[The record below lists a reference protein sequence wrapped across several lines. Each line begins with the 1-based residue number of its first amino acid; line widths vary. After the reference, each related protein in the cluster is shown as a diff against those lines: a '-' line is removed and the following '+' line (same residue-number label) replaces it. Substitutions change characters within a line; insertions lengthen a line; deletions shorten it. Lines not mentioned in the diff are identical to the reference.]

1 MKCPNCGREMA
12 EGTLYCEY
20 CGEDIHIVPD
30 FEPELELDIQQ
41 TISEM
46 AEEIEPDM
54 TDGEAV
60 YKKPE
65 AAGRRG
71 KWFWWF
77 IGALGILILAAA
89 AAMGIW
95 VYQYHS
101 EAAQVKKAV
110 WYTAE
115 GKYEQAIACYD
126 RALELKGEDIE
137 LQFALAE
144 VYFLENNKAEYEYYL
159 RSIVKNEAATTEQL
173 DRAYGKLIAIYWA
186 REDYQTINDL
196 LLASKNEQI
205 LSIYQNYIA
214 ENPQFSVNEGYYTS
228 IQILKLSGGDN
239 GKIYY
244 TTDGSEPDEKS
255 EVYVS
260 PVILENGDYI
270 IRAVFINSNGV
281 SSAVVTKEYHID
293 NEVIPPPEVSLISG
307 EYSSPIS
314 IEILEDDG
322 EVYYTTDGSTP
333 TENSVLYTGPI
344 PMPLGKSTFCFAR
357 IRDGVTGEQAVRTF
371 ELTLNTDLTPELAV
385 RRVKD
390 YFLQTGKITDE
401 AGHFSEE
408 TEEAYRY
415 EYQYV
420 INIKE
425 VGDYYIVAENLLGT
439 DGSLTKTGTTMAVDI
454 YSGECFLVQRDSYNR
469 MVLVETE
476 KKKEE
481 DSQEGE

>member
-1 MKCPNCGREMA
+1 MVLVVYRGFGNPDSGGSGGNGNLGLSVPFRG
-12 EGTLYCEY
+12 GT
-20 CGEDIHIVPD
+20 GKKGS
-30 FEPELELDIQQ
+30 Q
-41 TISEM
+41 
-46 AEEIEPDM
+46 
-54 TDGEAV
+54 V
-60 YKKPE
+60 Y
-65 AAGRRG
+65 
-71 KWFWWF
+71 
-77 IGALGILILAAA
+77 
-89 AAMGIW
+89 
-95 VYQYHS
+95 
-101 EAAQVKKAV
+101 
-110 WYTAE
+110 
-115 GKYEQAIACYD
+115 
-126 RALELKGEDIE
+126 IE

-159 RSIVKNEAATTEQL
+159 QNIVKNEAATTEQL
-173 DRAYGKLIAIYWA
+173 DRAYGKLIAIYRA

-255 EVYVS
+255 EVYVA

-425 VGDYYIVAENLLGT
+425 VGDYYIIAENLLGT

>member
-1 MKCPNCGREMA
+1 M
-12 EGTLYCEY
+12 L
-20 CGEDIHIVPD
+20 
-30 FEPELELDIQQ
+30 
-41 TISEM
+41 
-46 AEEIEPDM
+46 
-54 TDGEAV
+54 
-60 YKKPE
+60 
-65 AAGRRG
+65 
-71 KWFWWF
+71 
-77 IGALGILILAAA
+77 LG
-89 AAMGIW
+89 
-95 VYQYHS
+95 
-101 EAAQVKKAV
+101 
-110 WYTAE
+110 
-115 GKYEQAIACYD
+115 
-126 RALELKGEDIE
+126 
-137 LQFALAE
+137 
-144 VYFLENNKAEYEYYL
+144 
-159 RSIVKNEAATTEQL
+159 
-173 DRAYGKLIAIYWA
+173 
-186 REDYQTINDL
+186 
-196 LLASKNEQI
+196 SKNEQI

-214 ENPQFSVNEGYYTS
+214 EDPQFSVNEGYYTS

-244 TTDGSEPDEKS
+244 TTDGSEPDETS

-260 PVILENGDYI
+260 PVILENGDYT

-314 IEILEDDG
+314 IEILEDGG

-390 YFLQTGKITDE
+390 YFLQTGKLIDE

-408 TEEAYRY
+408 TAEAYRY

-425 VGDYYIVAENLLGT
+425 VGDYYIIAENLLGT

-481 DSQEGE
+481 DSREGE

>member
-46 AEEIEPDM
+46 AEETEPDKA
-54 TDGEAV
+54 DGEAV
-60 YKKPE
+60 NKKPE
-65 AAGRRG
+65 AAGRRK
-71 KWFWWF
+71 KWFWYF

-110 WYTAE
+110 RYTAE
-115 GKYEQAIACYD
+115 GKYEQAIGCYD

-159 RSIVKNEAATTEQL
+159 RSIVKNEAVTTEQL
-173 DRAYGKLIAIYWA
+173 DRAYGKLIAIYRA

-196 LLASKNEQI
+196 LLGSKNEQI

-214 ENPQFSVNEGYYTS
+214 EDPQFSVNEGYYTS

-244 TTDGSEPDEKS
+244 TTDGSEPDETS

-260 PVILENGDYI
+260 PVILENGDYT

-314 IEILEDDG
+314 IEILEDGG

-333 TENSVLYTGPI
+333 RKI
-344 PMPLGKSTFCFAR
+344 P
-357 IRDGVTGEQAVRTF
+357 
-371 ELTLNTDLTPELAV
+371 
-385 RRVKD
+385 
-390 YFLQTGKITDE
+390 
-401 AGHFSEE
+401 
-408 TEEAYRY
+408 
-415 EYQYV
+415 
-420 INIKE
+420 
-425 VGDYYIVAENLLGT
+425 YYIQVRFPCLLEKAP
-439 DGSLTKTGTTMAVDI
+439 SALQE
-454 YSGECFLVQRDSYNR
+454 SGME
-469 MVLVETE
+469 
-476 KKKEE
+476 
-481 DSQEGE
+481 

>member
-46 AEEIEPDM
+46 AEETGQDM
-54 TDGEAV
+54 ADGEAV

-65 AAGRRG
+65 AAGRRK

-110 WYTAE
+110 RYTAE
-115 GKYEQAIACYD
+115 GKYEQAIACYG

-159 RSIVKNEAATTEQL
+159 QNIVKNEAATTEQL
-173 DRAYGKLIAIYWA
+173 DRAYGKLIAIYRA

-255 EVYVS
+255 EVYVA

-357 IRDGVTGEQAVRTF
+357 IREGVTGEQAVRTF

-385 RRVKD
+385 LRVKD

-425 VGDYYIVAENLLGT
+425 VGDYYIIAENLLGT

>member
-46 AEEIEPDM
+46 AEEIEPDVA
-54 TDGEAV
+54 DGEAV
-60 YKKPE
+60 YEKPE
-65 AAGRRG
+65 AAGRRK
-71 KWFWWF
+71 KWFWYF

-89 AAMGIW
+89 AGMGIW

-110 WYTAE
+110 RYTAE

-144 VYFLENNKAEYEYYL
+144 VYFLENNKVEYEYYL

-173 DRAYGKLIAIYWA
+173 DRAYGKLIAIYRA

-228 IQILKLSGGDN
+228 LQILKLSGGDN

-244 TTDGSEPDEKS
+244 TTDGSEPDETS

-425 VGDYYIVAENLLGT
+425 VGDYYIIAENLLGT

>member
-46 AEEIEPDM
+46 AEETEPDKA
-54 TDGEAV
+54 DGEAV
-60 YKKPE
+60 NKKPE
-65 AAGRRG
+65 AAGRRK
-71 KWFWWF
+71 KWFWYF

-110 WYTAE
+110 RYTAE
-115 GKYEQAIACYD
+115 GKYEQAIGCYD

-173 DRAYGKLIAIYWA
+173 DRAYGKLIAIYRA

-196 LLASKNEQI
+196 LLGSKNEQI

-214 ENPQFSVNEGYYTS
+214 EDPQFSVNEGYYTS

-239 GKIYY
+239 GKI
-244 TTDGSEPDEKS
+244 
-255 EVYVS
+255 
-260 PVILENGDYI
+260 
-270 IRAVFINSNGV
+270 
-281 SSAVVTKEYHID
+281 
-293 NEVIPPPEVSLISG
+293 
-307 EYSSPIS
+307 
-314 IEILEDDG
+314 
-322 EVYYTTDGSTP
+322 YYTTDGSTP

-390 YFLQTGKITDE
+390 YFLQTGKIIDE

-408 TEEAYRY
+408 TAEAYRY

-425 VGDYYIVAENLLGT
+425 VGDYYIIAENLLGT

-454 YSGECFLVQRDSYNR
+454 YSGECFMVQRDSYNR

-481 DSQEGE
+481 DSREGE

>member
-46 AEEIEPDM
+46 AEETEPDKA
-54 TDGEAV
+54 DGEAV
-60 YKKPE
+60 NKKPE
-65 AAGRRG
+65 AAGRRK
-71 KWFWWF
+71 KWFWYF

-110 WYTAE
+110 RYTAE
-115 GKYEQAIACYD
+115 GKYEQAIGCYD

-173 DRAYGKLIAIYWA
+173 DRAYGKLIAIYRA

-196 LLASKNEQI
+196 LLGSKNEQI

-214 ENPQFSVNEGYYTS
+214 EDPQFSVNEGYYTS

-244 TTDGSEPDEKS
+244 TTDGSEPDETS

-260 PVILENGDYI
+260 PVILENGDYT

-314 IEILEDDG
+314 IEILEDG
-322 EVYYTTDGSTP
+322 GGGLLYHRRQHPHGKFRIVYRSDSHASWKKHLLLCKNPGWSDR
-333 TENSVLYTGPI
+333 G
-344 PMPLGKSTFCFAR
+344 
-357 IRDGVTGEQAVRTF
+357 
-371 ELTLNTDLTPELAV
+371 
-385 RRVKD
+385 
-390 YFLQTGKITDE
+390 
-401 AGHFSEE
+401 AGG
-408 TEEAYRY
+408 
-415 EYQYV
+415 Q
-420 INIKE
+420 
-425 VGDYYIVAENLLGT
+425 NL
-439 DGSLTKTGTTMAVDI
+439 
-454 YSGECFLVQRDSYNR
+454 
-469 MVLVETE
+469 
-476 KKKEE
+476 
-481 DSQEGE
+481 

>member
-46 AEEIEPDM
+46 AEETEPDM

-65 AAGRRG
+65 AAGRRK

-110 WYTAE
+110 RYTAE

-159 RSIVKNEAATTEQL
+159 QNIVKNEAATTEQL
-173 DRAYGKLIAIYWA
+173 DRAYGKLIAIYRA

-255 EVYVS
+255 EVYVA

-357 IRDGVTGEQAVRTF
+357 IREGVTGEQAVRTF

-425 VGDYYIVAENLLGT
+425 VGDYYIIAENLLGT

>member
-46 AEEIEPDM
+46 AEETEPDM

-65 AAGRRG
+65 AAGRRE

-110 WYTAE
+110 RYTAE

-159 RSIVKNEAATTEQL
+159 QNIVKNEAATTEQL
-173 DRAYGKLIAIYWA
+173 DRAYGKLIAIYRA

-357 IRDGVTGEQAVRTF
+357 IREGVTGEQAVRTF

-425 VGDYYIVAENLLGT
+425 VGDYYIIAENLLGT

>member
-46 AEEIEPDM
+46 AEETEPDKA
-54 TDGEAV
+54 DGEAV
-60 YKKPE
+60 NKKPE
-65 AAGRRG
+65 AAGRRK
-71 KWFWWF
+71 KWFWYF
-77 IGALGILILAAA
+77 IWALGILILAAA

-110 WYTAE
+110 RYTAE
-115 GKYEQAIACYD
+115 GKYEQAIGCYD

-159 RSIVKNEAATTEQL
+159 RSIVKNEAVTTEQL
-173 DRAYGKLIAIYWA
+173 DRAYGKLIAIYRA

-196 LLASKNEQI
+196 LLGSKNEQI

-214 ENPQFSVNEGYYTS
+214 EDPQFSVNEGYYTS

-244 TTDGSEPDEKS
+244 TTDGSEPDETS

-260 PVILENGDYI
+260 PVILENGDYT

-314 IEILEDDG
+314 IEILEDGG

-390 YFLQTGKITDE
+390 YFLQTGKLIDE

-408 TEEAYRY
+408 TAEAYRY

-425 VGDYYIVAENLLGT
+425 VGDYYIIAENLLGT

-481 DSQEGE
+481 DSREGE

>member
-46 AEEIEPDM
+46 AEEIEPDVA
-54 TDGEAV
+54 DGEAV

-65 AAGRRG
+65 AAGRRK
-71 KWFWWF
+71 KWFWYF

-89 AAMGIW
+89 AGMGIW

-110 WYTAE
+110 RYTAE

-144 VYFLENNKAEYEYYL
+144 VYFLENNKVEYEYYL

-173 DRAYGKLIAIYWA
+173 DRAYGKLIAIYRA

-228 IQILKLSGGDN
+228 LQILKLSGGDN

-244 TTDGSEPDEKS
+244 TTDGSEPDETS

-322 EVYYTTDGSTP
+322 EVYYTTDGSIP

-371 ELTLNTDLTPELAV
+371 ELTLNTDLTPELAA

-425 VGDYYIVAENLLGT
+425 VGDYYIIAENLLGT